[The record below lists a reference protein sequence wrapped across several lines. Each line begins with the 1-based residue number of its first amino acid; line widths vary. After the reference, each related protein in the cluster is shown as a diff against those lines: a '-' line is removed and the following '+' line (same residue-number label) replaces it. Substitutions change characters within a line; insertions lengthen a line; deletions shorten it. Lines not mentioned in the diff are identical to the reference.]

1 MTLSFIYKMKK
12 YTIKIGNIVYNFGI
26 KNYKLLLGDN
36 EDLKQDLIY
45 SIIKEFNK
53 GSNSEYSIDEKREKQ
68 FLINDNNVNLRNTSL
83 YLINSRYDYEDE
95 YKLKAR
101 SLILK
106 FLRTVFEDIDYN
118 DTLNTINILLE
129 QLSDE
134 LTEEL
139 SEFNSTFEHGIEIEK
154 INFKNIFKLM
164 DIKMKKDNKYIN
176 MYDLKYEDNIL
187 SQLSFIKTIA
197 EKSFDKDH
205 IVILELPILTK
216 KIFDFIK
223 TIQLENLDIIVSTTK
238 YNIVLKNINN
248 IIYVNK
254 QFIDFRDEVAIY
266 NDLIMNL
273 NEIQTLETIE
283 EEVLTYLND
292 KEQIDNKI
300 GEIL

>member
-1 MTLSFIYKMKK
+1 MILSFICKMKK
-12 YTIKIGNIVYNFGI
+12 YTIKIGNKIYNFGI

-238 YNIVLKNINN
+238 YNTVLKNINN